1 MKIGVLGT
9 GMVGDAIASKLVA
22 LGREVMMGSRNAGNS
37 KAAEWA
43 TRVGARGQTGT
54 FAETEAFGDVIFNCT
69 HGASSLAALKAAG
82 AEQLHGKILIDVA
95 NVLPPDDPGPESLGQ
110 QIQKAFPL
118 TRVVKALNTV
128 NCEVMVNPELVPAS
142 HTIFLS
148 GNDAGA
154 KQTAR
159 GLLESFGWSDIMD
172 LGDIATARATESYLP
187 LWLAVWRTL
196 GTTAFNIKV
205 VRQE

>member
-9 GMVGDAIASKLVA
+9 GMVGNAIASKLVA
-22 LGREVMMGSRNAGNS
+22 LDHEVMMGSRTAGNS

-43 TRVGARGQTGT
+43 TRVGARGRTGT
-54 FAETEAFGDVIFNCT
+54 FAETAAFGDVVFNCT

-82 AEQLHGKILIDVA
+82 AEHLRGKVLIDVA

-128 NCEVMVNPELVPAS
+128 NCEVMVNPQLVPAA
-142 HTIFLS
+142 HTVFLS
-148 GNDAGA
+148 SNDASA

-159 GLLESFGWSDIMD
+159 GLLESFGWKDIMD
-172 LGDIATARATESYLP
+172 LGDIATARATESYLQ
-187 LWLAVWRTL
+187 LWLAMWRTL
-196 GTTAFNIKV
+196 GTAAFNIKV